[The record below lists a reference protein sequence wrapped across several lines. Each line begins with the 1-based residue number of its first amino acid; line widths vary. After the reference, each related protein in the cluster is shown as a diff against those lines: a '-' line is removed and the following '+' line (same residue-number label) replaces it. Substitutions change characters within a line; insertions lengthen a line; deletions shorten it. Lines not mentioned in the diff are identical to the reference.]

1 MFRKIL
7 VPIDG
12 SRTAAMGLREAI
24 RIARESE
31 GAVIRL
37 LHVLEPMPAV
47 QGMEVLV
54 EKQVLRNL
62 REFGKRL
69 LKDAKSEVERQ
80 GVHAET
86 AFRRIPTGRISTA
99 IVAEAARWK
108 ADVIVMGTHGR
119 RGISRMVLGSDA
131 EAVVR
136 SAPAPVLLV
145 RSGN

>member
-12 SRTAAMGLREAI
+12 SRTAAAGLREAI
-24 RIARESE
+24 GLARESE

-37 LHVLEPMPAV
+37 LHVLEPVPAV

-62 REFGKRL
+62 REFGNRL
-69 LKDAKSEVERQ
+69 LKEAKSEVERR
-80 GVHAET
+80 GVRAET
-86 AFRRIPTGRISTA
+86 ALRRLATGRVSAA

-108 ADVIVMGTHGR
+108 ADAIVMGTHGR
-119 RGISRMVLGSDA
+119 RGISRLVLGSDA
-131 EAVVR
+131 EAVAR

-145 RSGN
+145 RSRS